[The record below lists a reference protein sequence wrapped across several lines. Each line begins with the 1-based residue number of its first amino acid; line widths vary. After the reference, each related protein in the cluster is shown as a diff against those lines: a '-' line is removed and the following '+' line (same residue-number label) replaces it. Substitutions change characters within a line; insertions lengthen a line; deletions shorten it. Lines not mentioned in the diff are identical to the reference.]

1 MNLLLGASIV
11 SAFIAGV
18 AALFAPC
25 CITVLLPS
33 YLASIFRER
42 YKVFLMTFIFFL
54 GILTVFLPL
63 GLGMAAL
70 GQVFSRYH
78 APIFIVGSIL
88 LIGLGAML
96 ITGTHMKL
104 PFHVTPRLRKHNA
117 VSVYL
122 LGIFSGIATTC
133 CAPVLAGVLA
143 LAVLPGSVFWGGIYT
158 LSYVLGMVAPL
169 FILAII
175 MDKANVSGKLQ
186 EKFSAPVTYSLGFK
200 KVTITLMEAISGVM
214 FIAMGF
220 ITVYFAITGRLISHA
235 GYEPYINIY
244 AAKIT
249 QSLSGIIGGM
259 PSVGWIIIFVA
270 ILIGIIAIVVRQWKQ
285 SAKLESNITNNNDHA
300 KECDHCEK

>member
-1 MNLLLGASIV
+1 MNVLLGASIV

-63 GLGMAAL
+63 GLGVAAL
-70 GQVFSRYH
+70 GQIFSQYH
-78 APIFIVGSIL
+78 TPIFIAGSIL
-88 LIGLGAML
+88 LMVLGLSML
-96 ITGTHMKL
+96 TGMHIKL
-104 PFHVTPRLRKHNA
+104 PFHVNPRLRNHNTI
-117 VSVYL
+117 SVYL

-143 LAVLPGSVFWGGIYT
+143 LAALPGSIFWGGIYT
-158 LSYVLGMVAPL
+158 LSYVLGMVSPL

-175 MDKANVSGKLQ
+175 LDKSNASGRLQ

-200 KVTITLMEAISGVM
+200 KITISLMEAVSGVM
-214 FIAMGF
+214 FVGMGF
-220 ITVYFAITGRLISHA
+220 ITIYFAVTGRLISHA
-235 GYEPYINIY
+235 GYAPYINIY
-244 AAKIT
+244 AAKAT
-249 QSLSGIIGGM
+249 QAMSGVISWI
-259 PSVGWIIIFVA
+259 PAAGWVIIFATVIA
-270 ILIGIIAIVVRQWKQ
+270 VILYVVIRQWRSDEVKP
-285 SAKLESNITNNNDHA
+285 
-300 KECDHCEK
+300 KEEKVTKCH